1 MKKFAALTLS
11 LFAAIPGCGA
21 VGQQPCA
28 GGGIQPPYPAL
39 TTTTISTSGIGG
51 YGSPYANNTGCG
63 TETLPTGTSAPGTGG
78 TCAGDIRMITEA
90 TLGFWHKM
98 YQGEKVVCSGVF
110 NTPTCTSSDGPA
122 TIRPQLQRSLLAFRQ
137 RQTTT

>member
-11 LFAAIPGCGA
+11 LFAAIPGCRSCR
-21 VGQQPCA
+21 GQQPVPA
-28 GGGIQPPYPAL
+28 RNTASLPAL

-90 TLGFWHKM
+90 TLGFWPRNVP
-98 YQGEKVVCSGVF
+98 GEKVVCSGVF

-122 TIRPQLQRSLLAFRQ
+122 TLRPQLQRSLLAFRQ